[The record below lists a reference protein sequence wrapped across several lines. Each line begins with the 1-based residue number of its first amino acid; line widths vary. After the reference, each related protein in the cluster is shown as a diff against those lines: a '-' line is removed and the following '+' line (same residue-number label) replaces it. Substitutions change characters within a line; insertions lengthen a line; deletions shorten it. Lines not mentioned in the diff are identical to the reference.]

1 MLGRIPRF
9 QSSVEVL
16 GPAHDFGPPE
26 ISYVIPVFN
35 QEQIIRRNLS
45 SLVLNARSTFELI
58 LIDDNSSDSTFTQ
71 VIDFLESPELRACKR
86 WTKIIVVQFRRQYF
100 ETMCDHVGIMRSSAK
115 YVIEIQ
121 ADMDI
126 VEDGFDLKLVRALQS
141 DPQLFIVSGRGVMN
155 FADIA
160 YSYGKF
166 GGSEASIGKSFV
178 KALLR
183 LLYHRLFKAF
193 EYQISIT
200 DEVTIEPLPVTLV
213 DEISHFYQTGEA
225 GRLGRSIEHVPTY
238 EQMAA
243 NILFIGETVMRGPI
257 IFERSRYLELG
268 GFNLKAFY
276 LGFDEHDLIFRAAT
290 EKSWKAGYISI
301 GFSAPMR
308 DGSMRRKRSLGT
320 KIRLARE
327 SRRVGRNM
335 HLSTLSRFNTLYSSH
350 GWSREVLRLG
360 TLGKEG
366 NCND

>member
-1 MLGRIPRF
+1 
-9 QSSVEVL
+9 VL
-16 GPAHDFGPPE
+16 GPAHDYGPPE
-26 ISYVIPVFN
+26 ISFVVPVFN
-35 QEQIIRRNLS
+35 QEHIIRRNLN
-45 SLVLNARSTFELI
+45 SLVLQARSTFELI

-71 VIDFLESPELRACKR
+71 ALDFLRSPELRACQR
-86 WTKIIVVQFRRQYF
+86 WTKIVVVRFRRQYF
-100 ETMCDHVGIMRSSAK
+100 ETMCDHVGIIRSSAK
-115 YVIEIQ
+115 YIIELQ

-126 VEDGFDLKLVRALQS
+126 IEDGFDLKLTRALQS

-155 FADIA
+155 FADVA
-160 YSYGKF
+160 YSYGKL

-183 LLYHRLFKAF
+183 LLYNRVLELLRIRDVLPPEA
-193 EYQISIT
+193 
-200 DEVTIEPLPVTLV
+200 TIDPPPLMPV
-213 DEISHFYQTGEA
+213 DEITHFYQTGEA
-225 GRLGRSIEHVPTY
+225 GRLGRSIEHVPTSQ
-238 EQMAA
+238 QMAA
-243 NILFIGETVMRGPI
+243 NLLFIGETVMRGPI

-290 EKSWKAGYISI
+290 AKSWKAGYISI

-320 KIRLARE
+320 KIRIARE

-335 HLSTLSRFNTLYSSH
+335 HLSTLSRFSSLYSSH

-360 TLGKEG
+360 SLGKEG
-366 NCND
+366 NGND